1 MKKILLIEDD
11 LRLAEM
17 YKEQFELSGLRVAL
31 AKDSDE
37 AFKKISPGI
46 NLILLDILLPGE
58 NGFEILKKI
67 KNHKDYKKIP
77 VVILTNLGTEK
88 ANKDTDLA
96 ISLGA
101 SKFLVKAYY
110 TPDQIVKKIKSMVTK

>member
-11 LRLAEM
+11 VRLAEM
-17 YKEQFELSGLRVAL
+17 YKEQFKLSNLEVIL
-31 AKDSDE
+31 AKDSEE
-37 AFKKISPGI
+37 AFKKINTAI
-46 NLILLDILLPGE
+46 KLILLDLLLPGE

-67 KNHKDYKKIP
+67 KSNKSYSKIP
-77 VVILTNLGTEK
+77 VIILTNLGTEK

-101 SKFLVKAYY
+101 NNFLVKAYY
-110 TPDQIVKKIKSMVTK
+110 TPDQVVKKIKKIMDK